1 MDSRKSGEV
10 IATAVH
16 RIRNDLTPKRGRK
29 PKLRKTPLQLKRKWM
44 EGTLGQTKMER
55 SHPYT
60 AFPWSE
66 PPKVVIAAN
75 KKMSIRQHNL
85 DTSAPKQRVYSD
97 GSGSRGDVTAAA
109 VGINWELG
117 KRLGG
122 PTLAI
127 THHGELEG
135 LVAGAEHLADVVAAD
150 RECRG
155 KIYKVYSDSQ
165 ASLKTVEAMTSTKDQ
180 KRLRRVQAAHENIRS
195 HGATLELHWVAGHA
209 RVPGNEAADK
219 VADGAHELPLPLIE
233 RQRTEV
239 AARLALIQEQARQT
253 WRVAWKEGSNA
264 ANFRYLAPE
273 VTHQHLRL
281 HRGRT
286 KPHSALLT
294 QLRTGKIGFNQFLHE
309 RRIPGVATAA
319 CECGRG
325 RMSVKHVLLTCPKW
339 RVERKEMQRG
349 ENTTDLRKLLGTA
362 SAATAV
368 IRMIL
373 STGILTQFQAVML
386 PTSQMKGRGN
396 REETGP

>member
-1 MDSRKSGEV
+1 
-10 IATAVH
+10 
-16 RIRNDLTPKRGRK
+16 
-29 PKLRKTPLQLKRKWM
+29 LQ
-44 EGTLGQTKMER
+44 
-55 SHPYT
+55 S
-60 AFPWSE
+60 
-66 PPKVVIAAN
+66 
-75 KKMSIRQHNL
+75 
-85 DTSAPKQRVYSD
+85 VYNN
-97 GSGSRGDVTAAA
+97 RFNV

-219 VADGAHELPLPLIE
+219 VADEAHELPLPLIE

-253 WRVAWKEGSNA
+253 WRVA
-264 ANFRYLAPE
+264 
-273 VTHQHLRL
+273 
-281 HRGRT
+281 
-286 KPHSALLT
+286 
-294 QLRTGKIGFNQFLHE
+294 
-309 RRIPGVATAA
+309 
-319 CECGRG
+319 
-325 RMSVKHVLLTCPKW
+325 
-339 RVERKEMQRG
+339 
-349 ENTTDLRKLLGTA
+349 
-362 SAATAV
+362 
-368 IRMIL
+368 
-373 STGILTQFQAVML
+373 
-386 PTSQMKGRGN
+386 
-396 REETGP
+396 